1 MAHFP
6 EDSDKT
12 IYTVSDLNQQV
23 KKSLEGVFGNIRLR
37 GEISGLSEPAS
48 GHKYFT
54 LKDESA
60 ALSCALFRGTQFR
73 IQHKLD
79 SLRLCDGLEVILT
92 GKVTIYTARGNY
104 QFIVD
109 DIESTKDKGQLFIAY
124 EKLRK
129 DLEQKGYFNEDKK
142 HKPKPYPSV
151 VGVITSRSGA
161 VIEDIKKVF
170 ERRNPSIA
178 LVIYPVAVQ
187 GDGAGKQIAQAIIR
201 ANQRSN
207 EEVLIIARGGGSI
220 EDLWAFNEKVVADA
234 IHASELPI
242 ITGIGHQSDF
252 TIADFVADVRAAT
265 PTAAAELITTP
276 SLDEMIYQLDNYQAK
291 IKQLVLAKTNDLAQH
306 IDIAEKRLVHPKQRI
321 KLLEQQ
327 FNSVFDKLKS
337 IENRLALQRAGQIN
351 QKLQELL
358 KSSPTN
364 IVSLYKQRIEQT
376 QNRLEL
382 AASQRNINF
391 ASKINSLESK
401 LGALS
406 PHSTLSRGY
415 AIIRTV
421 DSQSIVRRSDQVQ
434 QGEKV
439 LAQLGRGSLQ
449 CSVDST
455 FE

>member
-1 MAHFP
+1 MAHPP

-37 GEISGLSEPAS
+37 GEISGLLQPAS

-60 ALSCALFRGTQFR
+60 ALNCALFRGTQFR

-170 ERRNPSIA
+170 ERRNPNIA

-201 ANQRSN
+201 ANQRGN
-207 EEVLIIARGGGSI
+207 EDVLIIARGGGSI

-242 ITGIGHQSDF
+242 VTGIGHQSDF

-291 IKQLVLAKTNDLAQH
+291 IKQLVLTKTNDLAQH

-321 KLLEQQ
+321 KFLEQQ